1 MAGHLFTPKEFFYD
15 NSFDDYQ
22 IIPNDDE
29 LDLFSIRVNARTCIG
44 NTTWDPG
51 VARDLHNVYGID
63 AVAVLESIL
72 VEQITAD
79 VRNTDRE
86 IIEATFR
93 IKPQRDIAWIEN
105 QINID
110 PNNNPVL

>member
-29 LDLFSIRVNARTCIG
+29 LDLFSIRVK
-44 NTTWDPG
+44 G

-79 VRNTDRE
+79 GTY
-86 IIEATFR
+86 
-93 IKPQRDIAWIEN
+93 
-105 QINID
+105 INAM
-110 PNNNPVL
+110 